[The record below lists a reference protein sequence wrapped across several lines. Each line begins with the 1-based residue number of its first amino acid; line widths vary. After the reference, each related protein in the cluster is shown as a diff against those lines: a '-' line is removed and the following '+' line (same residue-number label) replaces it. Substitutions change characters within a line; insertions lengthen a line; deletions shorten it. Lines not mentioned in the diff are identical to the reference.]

1 MMFLKDEIEKERR
14 KSLADEQKIRKL
26 EGVMDSNARKME
38 EQIR

>member
-26 EGVMDSNARKME
+26 EGIIDVNARKME
-38 EQIR
+38 